1 MDIFIWGSKW
11 GKIGRSQ
18 LCCHV
23 KEGGGK
29 MIDINQYVLFLR
41 FNLIFKLFNNNYLFT
56 RKSLEIRYIDRNVV
70 LYILRFNKKLNSM
83 LVGRV
88 AFLRFIFTI

>member
-1 MDIFIWGSKW
+1 
-11 GKIGRSQ
+11 
-18 LCCHV
+18 
-23 KEGGGK
+23 

-56 RKSLEIRYIDRNVV
+56 RKSLENRYIDRNVV
-70 LYILRFNKKLNSM
+70 LCILRFNKKLNSM

-88 AFLRFIFTI
+88 AFLRFIFTIS